1 MLILCLVT
9 MITGDSCDVGGASGG
24 KKGTRATCH
33 SNEMEK
39 SGCPSSTADN
49 PDPVVKSAARVRTNL
64 PRELC

>member
-9 MITGDSCDVGGASGG
+9 MITGDSCAVGGASGG
-24 KKGTRATCH
+24 RTGTRATCH

-49 PDPVVKSAARVRTNL
+49 PVQSAAKVRTNP
-64 PRELC
+64 PRKLC